1 MKTIGRKTKIVFFVL
16 AAAISIAASI
26 MNCKITVQASE
37 MDIRAVWISYLD
49 YANLKDNS
57 QDEFIN
63 NVNSMFDNVLNR
75 NLNTVIVQV
84 RAFSD
89 AIYPSDYYGWCSY
102 ITSNGS
108 GPGYDPLAIMIESA
122 HARGLRIE
130 AWINPYRISLSES
143 YDPGDPAVKELVL
156 AGVDEV
162 VRNYAV
168 DGIHFDDYFYRNGD
182 PTPIDEKQQNVNEL
196 IRNVYSRIKSLNSN
210 VKFGI
215 SPAGNIDNCR
225 SAGADVD
232 TWLSESGYIDYIMPQ
247 LYWTDQYG
255 NDGNITMFS
264 DRLWQWKSLIHN
276 DVSLMVGLALYKVEG
291 KPDNDPGWSWSN
303 SNLSEQV
310 GKASSAG
317 AVGYS
322 LFRYDFLNY
331 PSTQEELNNLHE
343 YTPPIDRSQIGMF
356 VDRYYRVILDR
367 DPDEEGMNN
376 WVNALAEKRMT
387 GADLLETF
395 VMSPEFQNR
404 NVDISEF
411 VQILYWTCL
420 DRGPDSSGLNYW
432 IDAMNKG
439 VSQRG
444 VCANFV
450 NSTEFKKLCKGADIL
465 PGEIYNLD
473 GKDKNA
479 DITKFVYRCYSTIL
493 GRKPD
498 TEGLNNNSD
507 DLVSGNN
514 TASNIV
520 EHFIDSPEFRNKNY
534 GEEDYIKILYKSC
547 MDRES
552 DKQGLAYWKNAIQA
566 GMSRKG
572 VLNGFLQSNEFGK
585 ICSQY
590 NMNGGEMHLSEGRD
604 KNANVTMFVYRCYNE
619 TLGRNPDTGGLNFY
633 CDRILNREISPEDAA
648 KAFILSPE
656 FKNKEFSDETYIKVL
671 YSTFLGR
678 TFDKQGLQYYLNR
691 LKNGVSREDI
701 LKGFSGS
708 PEFAEIMRG
717 FGL

>member
-225 SAGADVD
+225 GAGADVD

-590 NMNGGEMHLSEGRD
+590 NMNRGEMHLSEGRD